1 MSELERAHPGISEA
15 VTVLELLIIV
25 MDCSAIIVKI
35 TSRTPAYDRVAQ
47 GERYRAIRHA
57 EQAEALTDTEV
68 NAHTQMSQT
77 WWQAYIDVEAAKTR
91 AWRDAA
97 SEIEEA
103 RIRAWRDAS
112 LAGLGGAGPQQGTA
126 GWQSFNRQ
134 G

>member
-1 MSELERAHPGISEA
+1 
-15 VTVLELLIIV
+15 V
-25 MDCSAIIVKI
+25 
-35 TSRTPAYDRVAQ
+35 
-47 GERYRAIRHA
+47 
-57 EQAEALTDTEV
+57 AEALTDTEV
-68 NAHTQMSQT
+68 NAHTKMSQT

-112 LAGLGGAGPQQGTA
+112 LAGLGEAGPQQGTA
-126 GWQSFNRQ
+126 GWHSFNRQ